1 MRLETLVIILL
12 ILSFLFALYIRK
24 TWVAILSA
32 VVLLL
37 YCGYLYY
44 VSNIKE
50 NFQFFF
56 RDDDENV
63 AHRPEIYCG
72 DSAALPNTYDVM
84 GTRYRC
90 LQKGVGTGMMLP
102 NERRAEFLA
111 RPRPPPDGNRMYCG
125 NAAVLPAGYTRFGLK
140 SQCLKKGVGIGLA
153 MTPAKRA
160 AAQARPRRPPGK
172 RELTELATRFGVTT
186 ADKTRNETMEAIAD
200 KLERMTM
207 L

>member
-1 MRLETLVIILL
+1 MKIETVIIILL
-12 ILSFLFALYIRK
+12 LFTFLLALYLKKFLGAFFI
-24 TWVAILSA
+24 IL
-32 VVLLL
+32 LLIL

-44 VSNIKE
+44 ASTIKE

-72 DSAALPNTYDVM
+72 DAAALPTSYDVM

-102 NERRAEFLA
+102 NYRRDEFLA
-111 RPRPPPDGNRMYCG
+111 RPRPPPGERIYCG
-125 NAAVLPAGYTRFGLK
+125 NAAALPAGYARFGLK

-160 AAQARPRRPPGK
+160 AAQARARRPPGK
-172 RELTELATRFGVTT
+172 KELMDLAERFGVTT
-186 ADKTRNETMEAIAD
+186 GDKTRNETLEAIAD